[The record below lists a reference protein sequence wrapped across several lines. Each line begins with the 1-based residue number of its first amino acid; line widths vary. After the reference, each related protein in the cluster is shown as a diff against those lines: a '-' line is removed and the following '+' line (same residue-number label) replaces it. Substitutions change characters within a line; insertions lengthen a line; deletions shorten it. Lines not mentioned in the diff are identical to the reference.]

1 MAARPSPTM
10 AMADLYESHKD
21 AAASYLPAF
30 RPVFNQVG
38 IMVFIDGELA
48 GIEILNKFLSFR
60 EIHSKLVTRYVMD
73 ALETANQN
81 IKNNHQ
87 SLRAKASKLIESMQ
101 LSRIEERKSVSLG
114 NDLRMESERLVGSG
128 LEFEDNVIQM
138 SIFGS
143 GNGNGSSPGSRMR
156 RASART
162 ENRTRQ

>member
-1 MAARPSPTM
+1 
-10 AMADLYESHKD
+10 
-21 AAASYLPAF
+21 
-30 RPVFNQVG
+30 
-38 IMVFIDGELA
+38 
-48 GIEILNKFLSFR
+48 
-60 EIHSKLVTRYVMD
+60 MD

-128 LEFEDNVIQM
+128 LEFEDQIIQL

-143 GNGNGSSPGSRMR
+143 GNGNDSIHGSRMR
-156 RASART
+156 RAS
-162 ENRTRQ
+162 TRRKFRCG